1 MEHLLTMS
9 QALCSLW
16 REKRE
21 YGRFSSN
28 LMVKTEFR
36 HNIQCNPLKTIRW
49 EGLCLKRALTCGKTR
64 VKITVLPPP
73 PALEPSPEH
82 SVKIS
87 SLPFKKP
94 LCRPQHHH
102 TSRSKYWQ
110 DPSGVASHVLTNG
123 AFDYH
128 RNLSCSLACSGVLQR
143 SAETPAAPPP
153 SPLGHTCGPLLL
165 LIQVKGA
172 AHPTECRVWTRVA
185 CPLCKRSWCTL
196 A

>member
-64 VKITVLPPP
+64 VKITVLPPSSG
-73 PALEPSPEH
+73 ALPRAQSRFLA
-82 SVKIS
+82 
-87 SLPFKKP
+87 SLLKS
-94 LCRPQHHH
+94 LSAAYCRPQHHH
-102 TSRSKYWQ
+102 TSRSKDWQ

-153 SPLGHTCGPLLL
+153 SPLGHTCGPAGRAPA
-165 LIQVKGA
+165 I
-172 AHPTECRVWTRVA
+172 AHTGQRCCSPDRVQGVD
-185 CPLCKRSWCTL
+185 
-196 A
+196 